1 MEHNREYTQIKKEC
15 VQYFKKNTVWKRV
28 FEEFRKKYISYGRFT
43 GRIVLKKLSYDDI
56 DELEGFF
63 GRNYHGKNSVV
74 ISSENFVKAIESSR
88 YSCVTPEDIM
98 KEYFGTDI
106 LGKAEIKARWE
117 QGLYEIEQS
126 FKADY
131 KNTPAAEV
139 ISELILI
146 VKNTRNNINNKDV
159 DKLESELQQW
169 KQTLY
174 LCAKLYNALPYRY
187 GQRMYIAV
195 FAAKI
200 TGNPHAFDTG
210 TSGGN
215 ILYQIIKIDIE
226 YRNISIDS
234 VKLFPMY
241 KRQKCY
247 LMAGI
252 MIDDVSN
259 YTLLYNIRVIKKD
272 GSRHKGIEGFY
283 EEKDILQV
291 PLNIITEWEKVECV
305 DNEIYIVENPSV
317 FAMICG
323 KKSCMCM
330 NGQPRLAGLIVLEL
344 LAKSGI
350 HVYYSGD
357 LDPEGIL
364 IAQKLSMFYKGDF
377 TYWHMTINDYEE
389 CMSDEVV
396 SDKRCKMLDNIT
408 DEDLMPVSYAIMRN
422 KRAGYQENIL
432 YSKWA

>member
-1 MEHNREYTQIKKEC
+1 MEHNREYKQIKKEC

-43 GRIVLKKLSYDDI
+43 GRIVLKNLSYDDI

-74 ISSENFVKAIESSR
+74 ISSEIFVKAIGSSR

-106 LGKAEIKARWE
+106 LGKTEIKARWE
-117 QGLYEIEQS
+117 QGLYEIEQN

-146 VKNTRNNINNKDV
+146 VKNTRNNMNNKDV

-187 GQRMYIAV
+187 VQKMYVAV

-215 ILYQIIKIDIE
+215 ILYQIIKTDIE

-272 GSRHKGIEGFY
+272 GSRHRGIEGFY
-283 EEKDILQV
+283 EEKDIIQV

-323 KKSCMCM
+323 KKIMY
-330 NGQPRLAGLIVLEL
+330 
-344 LAKSGI
+344 
-350 HVYYSGD
+350 VY
-357 LDPEGIL
+357 E
-364 IAQKLSMFYKGDF
+364 
-377 TYWHMTINDYEE
+377 
-389 CMSDEVV
+389 
-396 SDKRCKMLDNIT
+396 
-408 DEDLMPVSYAIMRN
+408 
-422 KRAGYQENIL
+422 
-432 YSKWA
+432 WAATPCWIDSA

>member
-1 MEHNREYTQIKKEC
+1 MLMEHNSEYTQLKKEC
-15 VQYFKKNTVWKRV
+15 VQYFKKSIVWKRV
-28 FEEFRKKYISYGRFT
+28 FEEFRKKYISYGRFA
-43 GRIVLKKLSYDDI
+43 GKIVIKNLSYDDI

-63 GRNYHGKNSVV
+63 GRNYHGKNSAV
-74 ISSENFVKAIESSR
+74 ISSEMFIKAIESSR
-88 YSCVTPEDIM
+88 YSGLTPEDIM

-117 QGLYEIEQS
+117 QGLYEIEQD

-131 KNTPAAEV
+131 KDTPAEEV
-139 ISELILI
+139 ISELISV
-146 VKNTRNNINNKDV
+146 VKNTRNNINNKDAN
-159 DKLESELQQW
+159 KLESELQQW

-187 GQRMYIAV
+187 GKKMYIAV
-195 FAAKI
+195 FAARM

-210 TSGGN
+210 TAGGN
-215 ILYQIIKIDIE
+215 ILYQIIKTDIE
-226 YRNISIDS
+226 YRNIIIDS

-241 KRQKCY
+241 KRQKSY

-252 MIDDVSN
+252 MIDDISN
-259 YTLLYNIRVIKKD
+259 YTLLYNIRAIKKD
-272 GSRHKGIEGFY
+272 GSRHRGVEGFC

-291 PLNIITEWEKVECV
+291 PLNVITEWEKVECV

-377 TYWHMTINDYEE
+377 TYWHMTVNDYEE
-389 CMSDEVV
+389 CMSDEDI
-396 SDKRCKMLDNIT
+396 SEKRCKMLDNIT
-408 DEDLMPVSYAIMRN
+408 DEALMPASCAIIRN
-422 KRAGYQENIL
+422 KKAGYQENIS
-432 YSKWA
+432 YKE

>member
-1 MEHNREYTQIKKEC
+1 MEYNREYKQIKKEC

-43 GRIVLKKLSYDDI
+43 GKIVLKKLSYDDI

-63 GRNYHGKNSVV
+63 GRNYHGKKSVV
-74 ISSENFVKAIESSR
+74 ISSEMFVKAIESSR
-88 YSCVTPEDIM
+88 YSCVTSEDIM

-117 QGLYEIEQS
+117 QGLYEIEQA
-126 FKADY
+126 FQTDY

-159 DKLESELQQW
+159 NKLESELQQW

-187 GQRMYIAV
+187 GQKMYVAV

-200 TGNPHAFDTG
+200 TGNPHAFDAG

-215 ILYQIIKIDIE
+215 ILYQIIKTDIE

-272 GSRHKGIEGFY
+272 GSRHRGIEGFY
-283 EEKDILQV
+283 EEKDIIQV
-291 PLNIITEWEKVECV
+291 PLNIITEWEKIECV

-344 LAKSGI
+344 LVKSGI

-377 TYWHMTINDYEE
+377 TYWHMTVNDYKE
-389 CMSDEVV
+389 CMSDEVI
-396 SDKRCKMLDNIT
+396 SDKRCKMLNNIT
-408 DEDLMPVSYAIMRN
+408 DEALIPVSYAIKRN
-422 KRAGYQENIL
+422 KRAGYQENIP
-432 YSKWA
+432 YKK